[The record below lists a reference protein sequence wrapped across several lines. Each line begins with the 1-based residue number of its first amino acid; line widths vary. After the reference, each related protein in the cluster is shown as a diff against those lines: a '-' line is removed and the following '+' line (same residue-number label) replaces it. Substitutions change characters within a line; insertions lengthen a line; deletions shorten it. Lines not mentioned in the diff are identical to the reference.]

1 MKQNSA
7 NVNLEADNLNVV
19 ILPPAAKLKG
29 EWMFV
34 FRGPL
39 AELPSK
45 LTPLTKAV
53 LFNMMALGSVSVY
66 GLIMVHT
73 PSLLHH
79 GIGRTTVYRAI
90 RELEDLDIVVRGKSG
105 IVYLSPFIAYRGSG
119 RDWGVAVSYWNIL
132 KSNKSE

>member
-1 MKQNSA
+1 MRQNNA
-7 NVNLEADNLNVV
+7 NVNLEADSLNVV

-45 LTPLTKAV
+45 LAPLTKAV

-73 PSLLHH
+73 PSLLNC
-79 GIGRTTVYRAI
+79 GISRSTVYRALQ
-90 RELEDLDIVVRGKSG
+90 ELEDLGIVARGKTG

-119 RDWGVAVSYWNIL
+119 RDWGVAVTYWNGLRTKIP
-132 KSNKSE
+132 E

>member
-1 MKQNSA
+1 MRQNNS
-7 NVNLEADNLNVV
+7 NVNLEADQLNVV

-39 AELPSK
+39 AELPDK
-45 LTPLTKAV
+45 LTPSAKAV

-73 PSLLHH
+73 PSLLYH
-79 GIGRTTVYRAI
+79 GVSRSTVYRAI
-90 RELEDLDIVVRGKSG
+90 QELEDIGIVARGKPG

-119 RDWGVAVSYWNIL
+119 RDWGVSVTYWNGL
-132 KSNKSE
+132 RTKMPE